1 LLNQLFLISGNPE
14 MYNGLGNFT
23 PLDLYTIEEI
33 SSYWRSFIEC
43 PPILVKILSK
53 KRVLH
58 YAKPSKNDK
67 WPFQGKN

>member
-1 LLNQLFLISGNPE
+1 
-14 MYNGLGNFT
+14 MYNGLGSLT
-23 PLDLYTIEEI
+23 PIDLYTIKEMSI
-33 SSYWRSFIEC
+33 YWRSLKC

-67 WPFQGKN
+67 WPLQVRNILMINGLYRYVIYL